1 MSIKEI
7 SKSVTTGFRFMLD
20 LQKKAVQIIMSP
32 ADKKLRQ
39 KISALQNGSIY
50 IFVPAA
56 GIAIFSDNGIFET
69 AAFICGI
76 VFAVTVYIEHQLG

>member
-7 SKSVTTGFRFMLD
+7 SKLVITGLRFIQEV
-20 LQKKAVQIIMSP
+20 QKRAVQIIMSP

-39 KISALQNGSIY
+39 KISSLQNWSIY

-69 AAFICGI
+69 IGFICGI
-76 VFAVTVYIEHQLG
+76 IFAVTVYIEHQLG